1 MPVVAEIAP
10 MRAQL
15 EDSIASMETLQSSLS
30 DNDDKEAASQVV
42 TAARSRLNM
51 LDAGVSIIEES
62 MMATEAFLKADRG
75 GMP

>member
-1 MPVVAEIAP
+1 

>member
-1 MPVVAEIAP
+1 
-10 MRAQL
+10 
-15 EDSIASMETLQSSLS
+15 METLQSSLS

-62 MMATEAFLKADRG
+62 MMATEAFLKALSLIHI
-75 GMP
+75 